1 MPRTLLASIFT
12 HRCPSCREGKLFKNN
27 SPYNPNKLFDMHESC
42 PNCGQKYQPE
52 PGFYYGAMY
61 VSYALTVAIFVAVV
75 VIGNLF
81 FDPGIW
87 DIVISLSI
95 VLLLVMPLV
104 FRISRSIWAHMF
116 IKRKKDD

>member
-1 MPRTLLASIFT
+1 
-12 HRCPSCREGKLFKNN
+12 
-27 SPYNPNKLFDMHESC
+27 MHESC

-87 DIVISLSI
+87 EIVISLSI

-104 FRISRSIWAHMF
+104 FRLSRSIWAHMF
-116 IKRKKDD
+116 IKRKQDD